1 MARVRFLILVVFA
14 VFSHTFLS
22 SPQAKAQQKRV
33 LIGLPSMSLTDLPLA
48 IAYKRGFYREE
59 GLNVE
64 LIQIAGSPAT
74 AALVAGDVDYIAHTS
89 RIVTMAA
96 RGGGVKLVFS
106 HAIRPS
112 FYLVTLPEIKAIKEL
127 KGMVVGI
134 SSFGGTSYRLT
145 KLTLEH
151 FGLFP
156 PRDVTLR
163 VLGQDSLRLA
173 AMIGKSVQATLLA
186 PDYVTKARELG
197 FNVLVYSGDVV
208 ELPMNGLG
216 TTDRKLKEN
225 RGEVRAVL
233 RSVVQGLRFLHEER
247 EGSIAV
253 ISDWLKMTPAK
264 AAMAYDLGVR
274 IFSRDGAPTD
284 KGLRLLLSITQED
297 LKLTKEISPSLIT
310 DFRILKEV
318 QKELGIR

>member
-59 GLNVE
+59 GVNVE

-74 AALVAGDVDYIAHTS
+74 AALVAGNVDYIAHTS

-112 FYLVTLPEIKAIKEL
+112 FYLVTLPEIKAVKEL
-127 KGMVVGI
+127 KGLTVGI

-145 KLTLEH
+145 KITLEH
-151 FGLFP
+151 FGLYP

-163 VLGQDSLRLA
+163 ALGQDSLRLA
-173 AMIGKSVQATLLA
+173 AMVGKSIQASLLA
-186 PDYVTKARELG
+186 PDYVIKAKELG
-197 FNVLVYSGDVV
+197 FKVLAYSGDVV

-216 TTDRKLKEN
+216 TTNRKLKED
-225 RGEVRAVL
+225 RDEVRAVL
-233 RSVVQGLRFLHEER
+233 RSVLRGLRFVHENAS
-247 EGSIAV
+247 GSIAV
-253 ISDWLKMTPAK
+253 ISDWLKMTPAN
-264 AAMAYDLGVR
+264 AATAYDLGVR
-274 IFSRDGAPTD
+274 IFSRDGTPSD
-284 KGLRLLLSITQED
+284 KGLSLLLSITQED
-297 LKLTKEISPSLIT
+297 LKSAKEISPSGVT
-310 DFRILKEV
+310 DFSILKEL
-318 QKELGIR
+318 QGELGIR

>member
-1 MARVRFLILVVFA
+1 MVLCLTIFVFLVQILASDSDV
-14 VFSHTFLS
+14 L
-22 SPQAKAQQKRV
+22 AQQTKVR
-33 LIGLPSMSLTDLPLA
+33 IGLPSMSLTDLPLA

-59 GLNVE
+59 GVNAE
-64 LIQIAGSPAT
+64 LIQIAGSPAS
-74 AALVAGDVDYIAHTS
+74 AALVAGNVDYIAHTS

-96 RGGGVKLVFS
+96 RGGGVKLVFT

-112 FYLVTLPEIKAIKEL
+112 FYLVTLPEIKAVKEL
-127 KGMVVGI
+127 KGMAVGI

-151 FGLFP
+151 FGLYP

-173 AMIGKSVQATLLA
+173 AMMGKSVQATLLA
-186 PDYVTKARELG
+186 PDYVTKAKELG

-225 RGEVRAVL
+225 RDEVRAVL
-233 RSVVQGLRFLHEER
+233 RSAVRGLRFLHEDR
-247 EGSIAV
+247 DGSIAV
-253 ISDWLKMTPAK
+253 ISDWLKVLPEK
-264 AAMAYDLGVR
+264 ALIAYDLGVK
-274 IFSRDGAPTD
+274 IFSRDGEPTD
-284 KGLRLLLSITQED
+284 KGLRLLLSITRED
-297 LKLTKEISPSLIT
+297 LNITKEIPPSAIA
-310 DFRILKEV
+310 DFSILKDV
-318 QKELGIR
+318 RRELGLR